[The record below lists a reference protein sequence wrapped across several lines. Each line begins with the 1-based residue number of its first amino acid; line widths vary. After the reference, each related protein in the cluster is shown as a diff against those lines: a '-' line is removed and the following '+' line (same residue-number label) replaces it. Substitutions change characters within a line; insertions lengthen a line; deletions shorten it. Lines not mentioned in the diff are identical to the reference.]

1 MFNLPPDVAV
11 CEWTGGGIR
20 LTGLREVDFETL
32 QEEAAKAN
40 KVVQIDEGLVTVYP
54 ESADPIADTVLDSL
68 GSLKEFTDA
77 STETIEESGALA
89 FHTLQRP
96 TVNCTTLLAVLRFPN
111 VLKVTIDDY
120 FLTVQVL
127 MPSQIKHGIAYQ
139 KRTGALNRAKRMK
152 RVWPRAFPHRRGRH
166 TANRSH
172 LSALFTRG

>member
-1 MFNLPPDVAV
+1 MLNLPPDVAV

-40 KVVQIDEGLVTVYP
+40 KVVQLDAGLVTVYP

-68 GSLKEFTDA
+68 ANLKEFTDA

-96 TVNCTTLLAVLRFPN
+96 TANCTTLLAVLRFPN
-111 VLKVTIDDY
+111 VLKITIDDL

-127 MPSQIKHGIAYQ
+127 LPSQIKHGIAYQ

-152 RVWPRAFPHRRGRH
+152 RVWPVAFPHRRNRH
-166 TANRSH
+166 NTAMSRFGS
-172 LSALFTRG
+172 LFARG